1 VIRSLF
7 EPKPC
12 TGLPKSATGTTQ
24 APTIVEGSRNS
35 GSEPP
40 GSPPCSSR
48 CRTSLPYI
56 LLQTGSVEMPA
67 SMPTNR
73 PKNAS
78 PICEMLK
85 PWLLPNTSGKAPKK
99 RYRIPN
105 RMADKMQRLK
115 HYITTVSQFT
125 NQNPT
130 KRKRPTIGSKKRS
143 WNGRMHDHST
153 VLAIDLSIF
162 SIGAIHSGLPVSFRS
177 RIAFRRRRTGWY
189 VSGTKRTIRQSYE
202 ASISL
207 WYTWCAAQS
216 YLNSRPDDE
225 DIETPDCILTNRR
238 FARKS

>member
-1 VIRSLF
+1 MVVAEYERKGAK
-7 EPKPC
+7 EEVQDPQQD
-12 TGLPKSATGTTQ
+12 GRQDAEAQ
-24 APTIVEGSRNS
+24 A
-35 GSEPP
+35 
-40 GSPPCSSR
+40 
-48 CRTSLPYI
+48 LH
-56 LLQTGSVEMPA
+56 Q
-67 SMPTNR
+67 NR
-73 PKNAS
+73 
-78 PICEMLK
+78 
-85 PWLLPNTSGKAPKK
+85 
-99 RYRIPN
+99 
-105 RMADKMQRLK
+105 
-115 HYITTVSQFT
+115 QFT